1 MLAKP
6 RTFRCPNCNEMIN
19 DSMTQCRYCSVPVDP
34 GVAQLIADRQ
44 EKANHAYSDASF
56 LRTAAIAMYVFLGLS
71 MLPFVPF
78 LFFSGFLIAFVVVLV
93 LLIRWQIRYA
103 TLVTNDADYI
113 KARRSWWISLAL
125 LIGVP
130 VIFTVRIVIEVLL
143 LFFRGELGN

>member
-1 MLAKP
+1 MLANP
-6 RTFRCPNCNEMIN
+6 RTFRCPNCSEMIN

-56 LRTAAIAMYVFLGLS
+56 LRTAAIGMYVFLGLS

-103 TLVTNDADYI
+103 TLVTDDADYK